1 MVDTSASTRPADA
14 PIYLVGTSGD
24 PNFGDEFI
32 ARGWLRVLG
41 KARPETEVWLDCPNP
56 GFASHLFRGLH
67 PRLRTTDSLW
77 RLVRETE
84 HMDPSDGDAHVDHV
98 MTHLG
103 SPRYDLGL
111 LTAREAGTFH
121 VIGGGYINTIWPF
134 HTRLLRAGLR
144 LREISGARLV
154 ATGLGLVPSP
164 DPEGVREALS
174 AFDHA
179 TVRDRPSAELAGVEE
194 GCDDAFLDIRTVAG
208 VRNVEH
214 VADGI
219 GDVYVCLQSDL
230 VEPRLFESTVT
241 AVREALTGPELAGKT
256 VRYLEAIPGRDRTA
270 YERLSD
276 LIPEENFVPF
286 LRLWQEGFPAKAGQ
300 TWITSR
306 FHFHLLAAASGARGT
321 VIEIDE
327 EFYRTKHGSLVEAGT
342 GWSVTPA
349 GATTMTPP
357 SWDHTFR
364 RTAGELR
371 KAKLEEAQSLYPPV
385 TPPAPEPTPAAPAP
399 ERRRGRSFLGR

>member
-1 MVDTSASTRPADA
+1 VVDSPGTTRTADA
-14 PIYLVGTSGD
+14 PIYLVGTSGH
-24 PNFGDEFI
+24 PNYGDEFI
-32 ARGWLRVLG
+32 AAGWLRYLG
-41 KARPETEVWLDCPNP
+41 KARPDTEVWLDCPNP
-56 GFASHLFRGLH
+56 GFAFHLFRGLH
-67 PRLRTTDSLW
+67 PRLRVTDSLW

-84 HMDPSDGDAHVDHV
+84 HMGADEGDAHVDRLIA
-98 MTHLG
+98 HLG
-103 SPRYDLGL
+103 TPRYDLGL
-111 LTAREAGTFH
+111 LTARKAGTIHF
-121 VIGGGYINTIWPF
+121 IGGGYINTVWPF
-134 HTRLLRAGLR
+134 HVRLLRAALG

-164 DPEGVREALS
+164 DPEAVRKALS

-179 TVRDRPSAELAGVEE
+179 TVRDRPSAEMAGVGLGYE
-194 GCDDAFLDIRTVAG
+194 DAFLDLRTVAG

-219 GDVYVCLQSDL
+219 GDVWVCLQSDL
-230 VEPRLFESTVT
+230 AEPAVFEAAVT

-256 VRYLEAIPGRDRTA
+256 VRYLEAMPGQDRAA
-270 YERLSD
+270 YDRLAD

-286 LRLWQEGFPAKAGQ
+286 LRLWQEEFPAKAGQ

-306 FHFHLLAAASGARGT
+306 FHLHLLAAASGARGT

-327 EFYRTKHGSLVEAGT
+327 DFYRTKHGSLVEAGT

-357 SWDHTFR
+357 TWNHRFR
-364 RTAGELR
+364 NIAADLR
-371 KAKLEEAQSLYPPV
+371 KAKLEEAQQLYPPV
-385 TPPAPEPTPAAPAP
+385 EAPEPAPAP
-399 ERRRGRSFLGR
+399 PVPERPRGRPFLSR

>member
-1 MVDTSASTRPADA
+1 MVDSSGTTRAPDA

-24 PNFGDEFI
+24 PNYGDEFI
-32 ARGWLRVLG
+32 AAAWLRYLG
-41 KARPETEVWLDCPNP
+41 KALPDTEVWLDCPNA

-84 HMDPSDGDAHVDHV
+84 HMGAEEGDAHVDRV
-98 MTHLG
+98 VTHLG
-103 SPRYDLGL
+103 TPRYDLGL
-111 LTAREAGTFH
+111 LTAREAGTIH
-121 VIGGGYINTIWPF
+121 VIGGGYINMIWPF
-134 HTRLLRAGLR
+134 HVRLLRAALR

-179 TVRDRPSAELAGVEE
+179 TVRDRPSAELAGVEL

-219 GDVYVCLQSDL
+219 GDVWVCLQSDL
-230 VEPRLFESTVT
+230 VDPDLFEATIA
-241 AVREALTGPELAGKT
+241 AVREALTGPELAGRT

-270 YERLSD
+270 YERLAD

-327 EFYRTKHGSLVEAGT
+327 DFYRTKHGSLIDAGT

-357 SWDHTFR
+357 TWNHRFR
-364 RTAGELR
+364 TVAADLR
-371 KAKLEEAQSLYPPV
+371 KAKLEEAQTLYPPV
-385 TPPAPEPTPAAPAP
+385 KAPEPPPAPPVP
-399 ERRRGRSFLGR
+399 ERPRGRSFLSR

>member
-1 MVDTSASTRPADA
+1 MVDSPDTTRAPDA
-14 PIYLVGTSGD
+14 PIYLVGTTGD
-24 PNFGDEFI
+24 PNYGDEFI
-32 ARGWLRVLG
+32 AAGWLRYLG
-41 KARPETEVWLDCPNP
+41 KAQPDTEVWLDCPNP

-84 HMDPSDGDAHVDHV
+84 HMDPAEGDAHVDRV
-98 MTHLG
+98 VAHLG
-103 SPRYDLGL
+103 TPRYDLGL
-111 LTAREAGTFH
+111 LTAREAGTVH

-164 DPEGVREALS
+164 DPEGVREALM

-179 TVRDRPSAELAGVEE
+179 TVRDRPSAELAGVEQ

-219 GDVYVCLQSDL
+219 GDVWVCLQSDL
-230 VEPRLFESTVT
+230 VEPSLFEATVT
-241 AVREALTGPELAGKT
+241 AVRGALTGPELAGKT
-256 VRYLEAIPGRDRTA
+256 VRYLEAIPGRDRAA

-286 LRLWQEGFPAKAGQ
+286 LRLWQDGFPAKAGQ

-327 EFYRTKHGSLVEAGT
+327 DFYRTKHGSLVEAGT

-349 GATTMTPP
+349 GATTMAPP
-357 SWDHTFR
+357 TWNHRFR
-364 RTAGELR
+364 NTAAELR
-371 KAKLEEAQSLYPPV
+371 KAKLEEAQELYPPV
-385 TPPAPEPTPAAPAP
+385 TPPAPAPAPAAPAP